1 MSEREAQILEQG
13 TKVQSKKSN
22 SEEWRMVCA
31 LDEKRALERYQKHLE
46 ALEQG
51 TLNMPGF
58 LKQLSGPMIRKIL
71 YTVETTKDEKLRVS
85 AAQDILDR
93 AGHGKINKSIHAHQ
107 DLGFENTKRELI
119 NSVMSLAKKAG
130 IKVKEEAYVEGD
142 EDSGIVLDV
151 KNHQLSKSKK

>member
-1 MSEREAQILEQG
+1 MSEKDAQVLEQG
-13 TKVQSKKSN
+13 TKVQSKFHG

-31 LDEKRALERYQKHLE
+31 LDEKRALEKYAQQLE
-46 ALEQG
+46 SLSKG

-58 LKQLSGPMIRKIL
+58 FKQLSGPMMQKIL
-71 YTVETTKDEKLRVS
+71 YTIETTKDEKLRVS

-93 AGHGKINKSIHAHQ
+93 AGHGKISKAVVAHQ

-130 IKVKEEAYVEGD
+130 IKVKEESYVEGD
-142 EDSGIVLDV
+142 GDVVDVDVVDSELPDR
-151 KNHQLSKSKK
+151 KK